1 MRHQI
6 SIVVVGLLLAAG
18 IAVGDDATI
27 TSENAVNKPETGVS
41 APAVLVI
48 QGELKPGGEATYQQY
63 LAGTGPLMAEY
74 GAEVVMV
81 GRGVASEHTTNAW
94 PVNAM
99 LRFPNREAAEAFL
112 ADPRYLEIKETYRD
126 AAYETLHLTLVETR
140 EPRVRTPK
148 DVAEEAFGD
157 FRNGLA
163 TGDWAPFLARL
174 SDDFSFHFPLGRF
187 QGLNHGKE
195 RAAEFF
201 AFVSQVY
208 SDGLFVDDVLGVT
221 AEGNRVVFEFSDH
234 GLMFGKPYA
243 NKVAI
248 SLDVC
253 GEQICGYREYFG
265 LVGPPPASDGDAS

>member
-1 MRHQI
+1 MHRQI
-6 SIVVVGLLLAAG
+6 TIIAIIVVFAAV

-27 TSENAVNKPETGVS
+27 TSEEAVTTSDAEAV
-41 APAVLVI
+41 APVVLVI
-48 QGELKPGGEATYQQY
+48 QGELKPGGEAEYQRY

-81 GRGVASEHTTNAW
+81 GRGVASDHTSDAW

-99 LRFPNREAAEAFL
+99 LRFPDRAAAEAFL
-112 ADPRYLEIKETYRD
+112 ADPRYLEIKGAHRD
-126 AAYETLHLTLVETR
+126 QAYETLHLTLVETR
-140 EPRVRTPK
+140 TPEVRTPK
-148 DVAEEAFGD
+148 AVAEEAFED
-157 FRNGLA
+157 FRSGLA

-174 SDDFSFHFPLGRF
+174 SEDFSFHFPLGRF
-187 QGLNHGKE
+187 QGLNHGKD

-208 SDGLFVDDVLGVT
+208 ADGLFVDEVLGVT

-234 GLMFGKPYA
+234 GLMFGEPYA

-253 GEQICGYREYFG
+253 GELICGYREYFG
-265 LVGPPPASDGDAS
+265 LVGPPPSDGNGG